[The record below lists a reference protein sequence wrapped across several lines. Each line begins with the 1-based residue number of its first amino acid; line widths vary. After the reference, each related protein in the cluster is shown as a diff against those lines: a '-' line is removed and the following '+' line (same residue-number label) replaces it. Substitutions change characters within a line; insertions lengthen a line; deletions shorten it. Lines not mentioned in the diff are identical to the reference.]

1 MLPRFLFEDIM
12 DLSYER
18 VDQPMTNYAV
28 TPFFRYET
36 VEDVEA
42 SRRAK
47 EPVMKTVEL
56 CEMRIAGEKNYVP
69 TVPADSIWKTEN
81 GQPITYAERFSEAY
95 RNFKMG
101 ANQSGEGTPLQHL
114 RSLGITDAQIS
125 LCRALRIYS
134 IEAVHSLEGNS
145 LKALGISGNELK
157 RMASAWM
164 AEQAQGGHVLS
175 EVEALRRELEELKA
189 EKAEQARLAADV
201 IEEAED
207 ASEIANAFA
216 AMTDEQLKAY
226 YKERTGA
233 APRGNPSRETLLRMA
248 EEA

>member
-1 MLPRFLFEDIM
+1 MELA
-12 DLSYER
+12 YER
-18 VDQPMTNYAV
+18 IDQPMTNYAV

-47 EPVMKTVEL
+47 RAVMKTIEL

-81 GQPITYAERFSEAY
+81 GQPITYAERFGEAY
-95 RNFKMG
+95 RKFKMG
-101 ANQSGEGTPLQHL
+101 ASQSGEGTPLQQL
-114 RSLGITDAQIS
+114 RPFGISDAQIS

-134 IEAVHSLEGNS
+134 IEAVHSLEGHA

-157 RMASAWM
+157 RMANAWM
-164 AEQAQGGHVLS
+164 AEQARGGHVMS
-175 EVEALRRELEELKA
+175 EVEALRRKVAELEERNADKEQIAA
-189 EKAEQARLAADV
+189 EV
-201 IEEAED
+201 VEEAEG
-207 ASEIANAFA
+207 ASKIANAFA